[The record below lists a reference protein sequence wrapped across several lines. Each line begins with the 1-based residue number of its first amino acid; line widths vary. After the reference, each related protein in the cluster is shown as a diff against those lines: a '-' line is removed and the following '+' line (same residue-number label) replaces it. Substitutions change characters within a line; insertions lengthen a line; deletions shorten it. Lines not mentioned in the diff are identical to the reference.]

1 MIRRSVKVQLL
12 AFLLITLF
20 TVSLLSARYVGL
32 YDRVVGGQYLVSA
45 DFADSGGIF
54 VGSEVSYRGVQVGRV
69 EKLRLSKDGVLVDAR
84 IRRGVQI
91 PKDTVVVV
99 ENRSAV
105 GEQYLDF
112 QPRRDGGPVLA
123 DGDAV
128 PRKDTAYPLRVDTL
142 LLGLDQ
148 TVNSVD
154 KQDLATV
161 VDELGKG
168 FADGGEDLQRLIDS
182 GDALTRSATEA
193 LPETITLIDDG
204 GTDLQRLLDNGD
216 ALTRAATESLP
227 ATVKLIED
235 GRIVLDTQR
244 DTAGQIKTFATN
256 FANLSET
263 LKGSDG
269 DLRLVLDRGAVASRE
284 LDGLIRENQSSLAAL
299 LANLIT
305 IGQVTTARTDGIE
318 QLLVTYPDVIAGGYT
333 VVPGDGTAHFGL
345 VLSQDPK
352 VCKRG
357 YEGTRRTDPNRT
369 TGLPPV
375 NTGARCALPR
385 GSTSAVRGAQNAP
398 GPSSSRSSGSAVPLA
413 IAGQPVSP
421 GAGASLGTAAPDV
434 SVPLPPTG
442 GEQGEPSW
450 LWMMKEAAR

>member
-1 MIRRSVKVQLL
+1 MIRRSVKVQLV
-12 AFLLITLF
+12 AFLLITLV
-20 TVSLLSARYVGL
+20 TVSLLSAKYVGL

-84 IRRGVQI
+84 IRRGVEI
-91 PKDTVVVV
+91 PRDTVVVV

-112 QPRRDGGPVLA
+112 QPRSDGGRKLA
-123 DGDAV
+123 DGDTIA
-128 PRKDTAYPLRVDTL
+128 RKDTRTPVRVDNL
-142 LLGLDQ
+142 LLHLDK
-148 TVNSVD
+148 TVTSVD
-154 KQDLATV
+154 RDDLKVV
-161 VDELGKG
+161 VDELGEA
-168 FADGGEDLQRLIDS
+168 FA
-182 GDALTRSATEA
+182 
-193 LPETITLIDDG
+193 DG

-216 ALTRAATESLP
+216 ALTRAATEALP
-227 ATVKLIED
+227 ETVKLIED

-244 DTAGQIKTFATN
+244 DTSGQIKTFATN

-269 DLRLVLDRGAVASRE
+269 DLRLVLDRGAVASGE
-284 LDGLIRENQSSLAAL
+284 LDGLIRENQSSLAVL

-345 VLSQDPK
+345 VMSQDPK

-357 YEGTRRTDPNRT
+357 YEGTQRTDPNRT

-398 GPSSSRSSGSAVPLA
+398 APSSSQSSGSAVPLA

-421 GAGASLGTAAPDV
+421 GVGASLGTAAPDV

>member
-1 MIRRSVKVQLL
+1 
-12 AFLLITLF
+12 
-20 TVSLLSARYVGL
+20 
-32 YDRVVGGQYLVSA
+32 
-45 DFADSGGIF
+45 
-54 VGSEVSYRGVQVGRV
+54 
-69 EKLRLSKDGVLVDAR
+69 VD
-84 IRRGVQI
+84 
-91 PKDTVVVV
+91 
-99 ENRSAV
+99 N
-105 GEQYLDF
+105 
-112 QPRRDGGPVLA
+112 
-123 DGDAV
+123 
-128 PRKDTAYPLRVDTL
+128 L
-142 LLGLDQ
+142 LLHLDK
-148 TVNSVD
+148 TVTSVD
-154 KQDLATV
+154 RDDLKVV
-161 VDELGKG
+161 VDELGEA
-168 FADGGEDLQRLIDS
+168 FA
-182 GDALTRSATEA
+182 
-193 LPETITLIDDG
+193 DG

-227 ATVKLIED
+227 ETVKLIED

-305 IGQVTTARTDGIE
+305 IGHVTTARTDGIE

>member
-1 MIRRSVKVQLL
+1 MIRRSVKVQLA
-12 AFLLITLF
+12 AFALITLF

-32 YDRVVGGQYLVSA
+32 WDRVLGGQYTVSA
-45 DFADSGGIF
+45 DFAESGGIF

-69 EKLRLSKDGVLVDAR
+69 EKLRLSKDGVIVDAR

-91 PKDTVVVV
+91 PKDTVAVV

-112 QPRRDGGPVLA
+112 QPRTEGGRYLA
-123 DGDAV
+123 DGDTIA
-128 PRKDTAYPLRVDTL
+128 RKDTRTPIRVDNL
-142 LLGLDQ
+142 LLHLDG
-148 TVNSVD
+148 TVSSVD
-154 KQDLATV
+154 RKDLKTV
-161 VDELGKG
+161 VDELGTA
-168 FADGGEDLQRLIDS
+168 FA
-182 GDALTRSATEA
+182 
-193 LPETITLIDDG
+193 DG

-216 ALTRAATESLP
+216 ALTRAATEALP
-227 ATVKLIED
+227 QTVKLIED

-244 DTAGQIKTFATN
+244 DTSGQIKTFATN

-263 LKGSDG
+263 LKGSDS
-269 DLRLVLDRGAVASRE
+269 DLRLVLDRGAVASGE
-284 LDGLIRENQSSLAAL
+284 LDGLIRDNQSSLAAL

-305 IGQVTTARTDGIE
+305 VGQVTTARTAGIE

-345 VLSQDPK
+345 VLSQDPA

-357 YEGTRRTDPNRT
+357 YEGTKRTDPNRT
-369 TGLPPV
+369 TNLPPV

-385 GSTSAVRGAQNAP
+385 GSASTVRGAQNAP
-398 GPSSSRSSGSAVPLA
+398 GPSGSQSSRSAVPLA

-421 GAGASLGTAAPDV
+421 GTAASLGTAAPDV

-442 GEQGEPSW
+442 GGQDEPSW

>member
-1 MIRRSVKVQLL
+1 MIRRSVKVQLV
-12 AFLLITLF
+12 AFLLITLV
-20 TVSLLSARYVGL
+20 TVSILSARYVGL
-32 YDRVVGGQYLVSA
+32 YDRVAGGQYVVSA
-45 DFADSGGIF
+45 DFAESGGIF

-69 EKLRLSKDGVLVDAR
+69 ERLRLGADGVIVDAK
-84 IRRGVQI
+84 IQRGVEI
-91 PKDTVVVV
+91 PKDTVAVV

-112 QPRRDGGPVLA
+112 QPRTQGGDRLE
-123 DGDAV
+123 DGDTI
-128 PRKDTAYPLRVDTL
+128 PRKDTRTPVRVDNL
-142 LLGLDQ
+142 LLHLDR
-148 TVNSVD
+148 TVTSVD
-154 KQDLATV
+154 KDDLKVV
-161 VDELGKG
+161 VDELGEA
-168 FADGGEDLQRLIDS
+168 FA
-182 GDALTRSATEA
+182 
-193 LPETITLIDDG
+193 DG
-204 GTDLQRLLDNGD
+204 GTDLQRLLDSGD
-216 ALTRAATESLP
+216 ALTRAATEALP
-227 ATVKLIED
+227 ETVTLIED
-235 GRIVLDTQR
+235 GRIVLDAQR
-244 DTAGQIKTFATN
+244 DTSGQIKTFATN

-263 LKGSDG
+263 LKASDA

-284 LDGLIRENQSSLAAL
+284 LDGLIRENRSSLAAL

-305 IGQVTTARTDGIE
+305 VGQVTTARVDGIE

-357 YEGTRRTDPNRT
+357 YEGTQRTDPHRT

-385 GSTSAVRGAQNAP
+385 GSTSAVRGSQNAP
-398 GPSSSRSSGSAVPLA
+398 GPSGSQSARSSVPLA

-442 GEQGEPSW
+442 GGQAEPSW